1 MVDRVLVVDANIL
14 IRAVLGTRV
23 KSLIEAYC
31 EQVTFFLPDAAQA
44 EAEEHLGALVLKR
57 GGKPEIA
64 RKMLPQLAELMEVS
78 TPDTYGE
85 FEQEARERIG
95 ARDPE
100 DWPVLACAIA
110 LDCPIWTED
119 TDFFGCG
126 AAIWTS
132 ATVDVFLR
140 RTGTEERQ

>member
-31 EQVTFFLPDAAQA
+31 EQVTFFLPDAALA

-64 RKMLPQLAELMEVS
+64 RKMLRQLAELMEVS